1 MIYVESEIRYK
12 WAYLQN
18 RNRLSDVEN
27 RLVVAKGEGRVR
39 GMDWEFGISRRKL
52 LYTEQLNN
60 EVLLYGTEH
69 CIQYP
74 VINNNGKNMEK
85 NVYVYINESLCCTVE
100 NNTTL

>member
-27 RLVVAKGEGRVR
+27 RLVFAKGEGRVR

-69 CIQYP
+69 SIQYH
-74 VINNNGKNMEK
+74 VINDNGKNMEK
-85 NVYVYINESLCCTVE
+85 NLYVYINESLCCTVE
-100 NNTTL
+100 INTTL